1 METNDIYLQ
10 LDNLKQAKCWNI
22 LGYLV
27 KVKHVETLV
36 EAETNKPVG
45 YLIWLHNSLFKD
57 FVSKRVNGFWK

>member
-10 LDNLKQAKCWNI
+10 VDNLKQLKWWNI

-36 EAETNKPVG
+36 EAKTNKPVG
-45 YLIWLHNSLFKD
+45 YLVWLHNGLFKK
-57 FVSKRVNGFWK
+57 FVSKRVNSFWK